1 MNLNWIWLFALF
13 CIWVRGEDAD
23 PDKFY
28 ALDGRKVVKIGAPG
42 TNYREVLQFDYEV
55 EPTSTKCGKQARRRL
70 QSILDSRS
78 DLQEKLSSISD
89 KNLIETEDIQTI
101 EDDFVKLEMVRAG
114 FSKPQPCAEGASLAE
129 SGKCKVFERA
139 GKIAAG
145 YLKGCIYDDVQL
157 CEEDSLAVQDSP
169 AVQLNTTSR
178 VVQSNDFPSGFKL
191 GTYVAGARENT
202 DFQFVDNDKILL
214 LRKIGLILLVSKGKI
229 VSTFSDFQT
238 IVNDYFDRGA
248 VALVLHPNFQK
259 NRFVYT
265 YFTYEHDPRPSQ
277 YEGMKSSRLMRMTS
291 NADYTKA
298 VGGSRKTILGSVNGP
313 GCSVANN
320 ADCIPNES
328 RGHPGGGVTFHNG
341 YLYVATGDS
350 SWSRPNAGGH
360 RAQQMGHMIGK
371 VLRINPMNGQG
382 LPENPFY
389 KKGMPLTNINSKI
402 FAIGVRSPFSLEGGN
417 NKDKL
422 WLGDVM
428 WQEEEK
434 LTVVSPG
441 ANMGWPCYEGNIQRK
456 EYLVFKECQN
466 FNKATSVKPVLTWNR
481 GKFGTAAAVSGP
493 QININGW
500 PQRYRNVRLYGDM
513 AARWIGFMKIDQDDN
528 VVRDIERI
536 DATGNPIRFRVD
548 PRRTALYVSEVRQSR
563 VRIYTYKRNTE
574 PLRISASSPKRDER
588 VNPNGLEI
596 SVKFTKTIEPSSVQG
611 NVFLQRQSGARVP
624 VTVGVLFQQ
633 GTVTLKPNSNLMKG
647 ENYAVIVKCGSN
659 AGVVDLHGVGCNQD
673 LRIDFRTNGGSGQ
686 DKNPPR
692 VISTNPKDGAKAVAR
707 TVTIKVVFNEVLRT
721 PVRLADVQLFWEVNS
736 NNKVEIFGKA
746 LEFDKLSKTLEIRP
760 IEPLDVG
767 ENYRVRLSKAIT
779 DEAGNRMRT
788 NHNFSFKTKGPA
800 AGSLKGEI
808 TVLNPGKVNGFPVVT
823 VGEDIR
829 WRGTMRVPG
838 TNERVPASAIR
849 FQFEILHCNF
859 GGSGCHKHIT
869 RRYEGTPEVTL
880 EAPDHADSFYYEI
893 IMSASHKGA
902 SGSVK
907 QRVNLRTVN
916 VRFGSNPGGAAISVN
931 GISRKAPFTLPLA
944 IGSINDV
951 LAPFNYNGRTFSTW
965 RTKITA
971 TNKIVAIGG
980 GKNRQREVRGPNK
993 AQTWTA
999 VYA

>member
-1 MNLNWIWLFALF
+1 MSLKWFCLFALF
-13 CIWVRGEDAD
+13 CICVSGEDAD

-28 ALDGRKVVKIGAPG
+28 ALDGRRVVKIGARG

-78 DLQEKLSSISD
+78 DLQERLSSISD
-89 KNLIETEDIQTI
+89 KSLIETEDTQTI
-101 EDDFVKLEMVRAG
+101 EDDSVKLEMVSAG
-114 FSKPQPCAEGASLAE
+114 FVKPEPCAHGGSLAE
-129 SGKCKVFERA
+129 LEKCKVFERA
-139 GKIAAG
+139 GEIAAK
-145 YLKGCIYDDVQL
+145 YLKGCIYDDAQL
-157 CEEDSLAVQDSP
+157 SEVDSLEGQNGSG
-169 AVQLNTTSR
+169 VQLNTTSR
-178 VVQSNDFPSGFKL
+178 VIESNDFPSGFKL
-191 GTYVAGARENT
+191 GTYVAGVRENT

-214 LRKIGLILLVSKGKI
+214 LRKIGLILLVSKGKV
-229 VSTFSDFQT
+229 VSTFADFQS

-248 VALVLHPNFQK
+248 VGLVLHPNFKQ

-265 YFTYEHDPRPSQ
+265 YFTYDHDPRPSQ
-277 YEGMKSSRLMRMTS
+277 YEGMKSSRLVRMTS
-291 NADYTKA
+291 NGAYAKA
-298 VGGSRKTILGSVNGP
+298 VGGSRVTILGSVNGP

-328 RGHPGGGVTFHNG
+328 RGHPGGGLTFHNG

-371 VLRINPMNGQG
+371 ILRINPMNGQG
-382 LPENPFY
+382 LRENPFY
-389 KKGMPLTNINSKI
+389 KKGMSLDNINSKI
-402 FAIGVRSPFSLEGGN
+402 FAVGVRSPFSLEGGN
-417 NKDKL
+417 NKNNL

-456 EYLVFKECQN
+456 EYLVFKECRN
-466 FNKATSVKPVLTWNR
+466 FNKAASVKPVLTWKR
-481 GKFGTAAAVSGP
+481 GRFGTAAAVSGP
-493 QININGW
+493 QIDINGW

-513 AARWIGFMKIDQDDN
+513 AARWIGFMKIDQNDN

-563 VRIYTYKRNTE
+563 VRIYTYKRNNE
-574 PLRISASSPKRDER
+574 PLRIAASSPKKDE
-588 VNPNGLEI
+588 VVKPNGLEI
-596 SVKFTKTIEPSSVQG
+596 SVKFTKTVEPSSVQG
-611 NVFLQRQSGARVP
+611 NVYLQRQSGQRVP
-624 VTVGVLFQQ
+624 ARVGVLFQQ
-633 GTVTLKPNSNLMKG
+633 GTVTLKPNNNLMTS
-647 ENYAVIVKCGSN
+647 ENYAIIVKCGNN
-659 AGVVDLHGVGCNQD
+659 AGVVDLHGVGCKQD
-673 LRIDFRTNGGSGQ
+673 LRINFRTNGGSGA
-686 DKNPPR
+686 DKQPPR
-692 VISTNPKDGAKAVAR
+692 VISTVPKDGSRGVAR
-707 TVTIKVVFNEVLRT
+707 AGTIKVVFNEVLRT
-721 PVRLADVQLFWEVNS
+721 PVRLADVQLFWEVS
-736 NNKVEIFGKA
+736 NNNKIEIFGKA

-767 ENYRVRLSKAIT
+767 KNYRVKLSKAIA
-779 DEAGNRMRT
+779 DEAGNSMGS
-788 NHNFSFKTKGPA
+788 NYNFFFRTKGPA
-800 AGSLKGEI
+800 PGSLKGEI
-808 TVLNPGKVNGFPVVT
+808 TVLNPGKVDGFPVVT

-829 WRGTMRVPG
+829 WRGTMRVPD
-838 TNERVPASAIR
+838 TNEEVPASAIR

-869 RRYEGTPEVTL
+869 RRFEGIRAVTL

-893 IMSASHKGA
+893 IMSASYKGT

-944 IGSINDV
+944 VGSINDV
-951 LAPFNYNGRTFSTW
+951 LAPFNFKGRTFSNW
-965 RTKITA
+965 LTKLTA
-971 TNKIVAIGG
+971 TNKVIPVGG
-980 GKNRQREVRGPNK
+980 AGARQREVRGPNK
-993 AQTWTA
+993 PQTWTA